1 LNLTGI
7 AVFGPGL
14 LGGSVA
20 LAVKEKLPQATVR
33 LWARR
38 EEACA
43 HLLDL
48 GFDATTRLGA
58 ALQGA
63 DLIVLATPIGIMPE
77 LAASLVKSGHLQP
90 GAVITD
96 VGSVKGP
103 VVAELTPVFAKAGA
117 VFVGSHPMAG
127 SEKTGIE
134 HARALLFN
142 GARCIVTPRE
152 DTPPDAVRL
161 VQDFWQRL
169 GCHTA
174 ILAPEVH
181 DSVVARISHLPHA
194 AAAAIVLAA
203 LGKDISPLTF
213 SGGGFRDTTRV
224 AAGAP
229 EMWAEILLENRAEV
243 SASLEDLR
251 QQLVEMLEFLR
262 NGDQEKLAACLK
274 QAKELRDQLGGS
286 QAGW

>member
-1 LNLTGI
+1 M
-7 AVFGPGL
+7 
-14 LGGSVA
+14 A

-48 GFDATTRLGA
+48 GFDATTHLGS

-63 DLIVLATPIGIMPE
+63 ELVVLATPIGIMPE
-77 LAASLVKSGHLQP
+77 LARNLANSGHLKP
-90 GAVITD
+90 GAVVTD

-134 HARALLFN
+134 HARATLFN
-142 GARCIVTPRE
+142 GSRCILTPRS
-152 DTPPDAVRL
+152 DTPEEAVRL
-161 VQDFWQRL
+161 VQQFWQRL
-169 GCHTA
+169 GSLTA
-174 ILAPEVH
+174 ILAPELH

-203 LGKDISPLTF
+203 LKNDLAPLNF

-224 AAGAP
+224 ASGAP
-229 EMWAEILLENRAEV
+229 EMWAEILLENREEV
-243 SASLEDLR
+243 SAALEDLR
-251 QQLVEMLEFLR
+251 QRVVEMLEFLKD
-262 NGDQEKLAACLK
+262 GDQEKLAACLK
-274 QAKELRDQLGGS
+274 QAKELRDQLGDS
-286 QAGW
+286 R